1 MSMAK
6 FQLRWL
12 VFSWGGIPH
21 STTLQRFVYN
31 LSALFFVFFRVRDNL
46 QSAGPGSDD
55 WTIVR
60 SATQHE
66 MANPAKLGSVADFW
80 AVEEKKLG
88 AVRTLHSAR

>member
-1 MSMAK
+1 M
-6 FQLRWL
+6 
-12 VFSWGGIPH
+12 
-21 STTLQRFVYN
+21 
-31 LSALFFVFFRVRDNL
+31 RDNL